1 MLEIWR
7 DGQKVRF
14 SVRLVS
20 SFIDTIWVSESEDFP
35 FLDTS
40 RVCVFGFSL
49 VSKPFGFIDHAS
61 ILHT

>member
-7 DGQKVRF
+7 DGHKVRF

-40 RVCVFGFSL
+40 RVCVFGVSL

-61 ILHT
+61 TLHT